1 MSASRVLVTAASRH
15 ESTMEIASAI
25 GVELARA
32 GLEVQVHPVDEVRDL
47 DGADAVVLG
56 SGVYMGR
63 WLPPALEFAARN
75 RDALRARPLWL
86 FSSGPTGAPPT
97 PAEDDTADLSEL
109 TDDLGAR
116 AHRIFPGRLDRR
128 RLGFGERAVVGVV
141 RARDGDFRPWPEIV
155 AWADGIAASLA
166 ERAGGDLK
174 DHGGVR

>member
-1 MSASRVLVTAASRH
+1 MQWSKEALVIDTPVLERVLA
-15 ESTMEIASAI
+15 E
-25 GVELARA
+25 
-32 GLEVQVHPVDEVRDL
+32 
-47 DGADAVVLG
+47 
-56 SGVYMGR
+56 
-63 WLPPALEFAARN
+63 
-75 RDALRARPLWL
+75 ALRNGGDFAEVFAEDRSNSSAMLDDGRVEEL
-86 FSSGPTGAPPT
+86 SSGRERGAGIRVVTGETTGFAH
-97 PAEDDTADLSEL
+97 TADLSEL

>member
-1 MSASRVLVTAASRH
+1 MSAPRVLVTAASRH

-32 GLEVQVHPVDEVRDL
+32 GLEVQVHPVGDVRDL

-63 WLPPALEFAARN
+63 WLPPAVDFVARN
-75 RDALRARPLWL
+75 RDVLRARPLWL
-86 FSSGPTGAPPT
+86 FSSGPTGDPPT
-97 PAEDDTADLSEL
+97 PVDDESIDLSEL
-109 TDDLGAR
+109 VDDLGAR
-116 AHRIFPGRLDRR
+116 SHRIFPGRLDRR

-155 AWADGIAASLA
+155 AWADGIAAFLQVPT
-166 ERAGGDLK
+166 GGDI
-174 DHGGVR
+174 GATEV